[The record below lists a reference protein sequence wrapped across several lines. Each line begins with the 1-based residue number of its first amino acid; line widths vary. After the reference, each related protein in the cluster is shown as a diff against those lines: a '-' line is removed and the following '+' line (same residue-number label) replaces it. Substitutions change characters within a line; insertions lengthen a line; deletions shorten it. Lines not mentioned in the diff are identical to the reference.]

1 MKLTV
6 FKLYFT
12 KQKHET
18 IFYRSYK
25 IFYNVNFK
33 EALIVELIK
42 HDVH

>member
-18 IFYRSYK
+18 IFNRSYQM
-25 IFYNVNFK
+25 FDVVNFK